1 MSKRKKGGKG
11 FISLKEE
18 PMYDCMI
25 AQTYKESLVQQ
36 LINEL
41 KRGGSLYMCALLR
54 RCQRQMTNLTVYFV

>member
-41 KRGGSLYMCALLR
+41 KRGGGGGVVIHVRSVA
-54 RCQRQMTNLTVYFV
+54 